1 MLIAALANPV
11 QPQEI
16 RDIKKFLEFARRPD
30 AKGEQ
35 QQRWRQTMQTYAL
48 SLYRTDA

>member
-1 MLIAALANPV
+1 MHADCHFARPAKK
-11 QPQEI
+11 PQEI

-35 QQRWRQTMQTYAL
+35 QQQWH
-48 SLYRTDA
+48 SDIKSKIVC